1 MLSIKLK
8 QGEHIMI
15 GDSIKVYY
23 DRTNSKGYI
32 SVAVDAPREIP
43 VMRGAMYEEKQAKMF
58 PQEGGRP
65 KAVFAKQKN

>member
-15 GDSIKVYY
+15 GDSIRVYY

-43 VMRGAMYEEKQAKMF
+43 VMRGAMYEEKQAKMKF
-58 PQEGGRP
+58 TQGIVAKTGA
-65 KAVFAKQKN
+65 AV

>member
-15 GDSIKVYY
+15 GDNIKVYY
-23 DRTNSKGYI
+23 HRTNSKDYI

-43 VMRGAMYEEKQAKMF
+43 VKRGVVYEETKSKTESTA
-58 PQEGGRP
+58 
-65 KAVFAKQKN
+65 AN

>member
-23 DRTNSKGYI
+23 QRTNSKDYI
-32 SVAVDAPREIP
+32 SIAVDAPKEIS
-43 VMRGAMYEEKQAKMF
+43 VMRGAVYEEKQSRL
-58 PQEGGRP
+58 EYTTNT
-65 KAVFAKQKN
+65 KAATA

>member
-8 QGEHIMI
+8 QGEHIVI

-23 DRTNSKGYI
+23 HRTNSKDYI

-43 VMRGAMYEEKQAKMF
+43 VMRGAVHEEKQAELKYA
-58 PQEGGRP
+58 QNA
-65 KAVFAKQKN
+65 KAAAAC

>member
-23 DRTNSKGYI
+23 QRTNSKDYI

-43 VMRGAMYEEKQAKMF
+43 VMRGAVYEEKN
-58 PQEGGRP
+58 PELE
-65 KAVFAKQKN
+65 AVHNLD

>member
-15 GDSIKVYY
+15 GDSIRVYY

-43 VMRGAMYEEKQAKMF
+43 VMRGAMYEEKQAKMKF
-58 PQEGGRP
+58 TQGIVA
-65 KAVFAKQKN
+65 KAGAAV